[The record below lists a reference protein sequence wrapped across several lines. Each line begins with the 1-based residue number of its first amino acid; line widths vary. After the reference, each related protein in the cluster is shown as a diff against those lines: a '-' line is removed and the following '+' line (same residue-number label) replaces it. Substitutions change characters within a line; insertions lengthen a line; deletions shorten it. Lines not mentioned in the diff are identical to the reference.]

1 MDLVRILQI
10 LLVGVYIPLWL
21 IYAIAVLK
29 KVSKDDKNDKG
40 K

>member
-1 MDLVRILQI
+1 MDLVIILQI

-21 IYAIAVLK
+21 IYAVAVLK
-29 KVSKDDKNDKG
+29 KVSKDDKEK